1 MGAKTL
7 VGNKFNSRPSFFIAR
22 RSSDLPVKGK
32 LNFRRNTSLAG
43 KDLLAGSDKGRLAG
57 PELEPRLA

>member
-1 MGAKTL
+1 MGPRVL

-22 RSSDLPVKGK
+22 RSSDLPIKGK
-32 LNFRRNTSLAG
+32 VNFRRNTSLAG
-43 KDLLAGSDKGRLAG
+43 KDLLAGCDKGRLVG